1 MKRKTVSVPNF
12 SDLQCQSVEILAQN
26 GNRLRLMGAWML
38 GMIFV
43 PLYMLLWQAL
53 MLLPKP
59 LFGLDNTFCFTILA
73 VLLTLFALMPYLYGI
88 LQMARLMAS
97 GEETVL
103 ADVFLPFSSPRA
115 YGKAVRVSFGVFW
128 KLWLIFDIAAGICYL
143 TATLA
148 PSNLLAALVAGML
161 VVCEVLLGLVLCLF
175 GYARVWAESQ
185 DGITWRKAAKTT
197 RAFFR
202 TCPAGGLWFF
212 FVYIPRIALGLVT
225 LGVLLLADVLPRMF
239 VSYFRYCDMINES
252 MIQLEE
258 NTDE

>member
-1 MKRKTVSVPNF
+1 MKRKTVSLPNF
-12 SDLQCQSVEILAQN
+12 SELQTQSAEILAQN
-26 GNRLRLMGAWML
+26 GNRLKLMGAWIL

-43 PLYMLLWQAL
+43 PLYMLLWQAM
-53 MLLPKP
+53 MLFPTP

-115 YGKAVRVSFGVFW
+115 YGKALRVCFGVFW
-128 KLWLIFDIAAGICYL
+128 KLWLIFDIAAGVCYL
-143 TATLA
+143 TAMLA
-148 PSNLLAALVAGML
+148 PSNLFAALIAGFL
-161 VVCEVLLGLVLCLF
+161 AVCEVLLGLVLCLF
-175 GYARVWAESQ
+175 GYARLWAESQ
-185 DGITWRKAAKTT
+185 DGITWRKAAKDA
-197 RAFFR
+197 REVFR
-202 TCPAGGLWFF
+202 SCPAGGLWFF
-212 FVYIPRIALGLVT
+212 FAYIPRIALGLVT
-225 LGVLLLADVLPRMF
+225 LGVLLLADVLPRMC
-239 VSYFRYCDMINES
+239 VAYFCYCDTIKES